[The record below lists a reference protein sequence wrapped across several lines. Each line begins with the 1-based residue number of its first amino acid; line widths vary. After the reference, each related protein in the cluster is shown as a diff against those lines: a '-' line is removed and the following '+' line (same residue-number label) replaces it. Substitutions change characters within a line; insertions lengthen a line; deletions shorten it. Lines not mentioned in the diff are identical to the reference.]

1 MKLKKIIA
9 TGIAAV
15 MAVSSMSISAFA
27 EDNDVVYSLMGDDG
41 NEIIYTQADIDAG
54 HWNVNALG
62 KKSPFMYENFPM
74 RINRFVND
82 YSELLLDLQYLK
94 TLGANDSASCKIID
108 MEDENVFFETN
119 SILEARYTEPLE
131 INKSYMLT
139 LTENIDGET
148 HEYSKIIAT
157 SYEEAEMPDY
167 VTSSVYDSDC
177 RILVGNVEDLRLSDA
192 IAENEDEESDV
203 EIKRFDKVEAKNF
216 SAYRSNLPEN
226 AIYKIYTIDENENRY
241 TGFIST
247 YSDMNTPSIYMPK
260 ITVCDVEDF
269 YEPQELAT
277 VPTITASDVKNA
289 TKIDISMCRDHSF
302 NIRKSENLFKV
313 FKYTLSESGLDLE
326 QDILN
331 WDMYV
336 SDYAAVEIWHAT
348 NENATPTKVRTEYLY
363 NKVHISENTID
374 SFGCQLG
381 SMNPE
386 NYEQEIYFVVY
397 FPNLSSSKAGY
408 GTISVMPKDF
418 YPSDDVTGSAY
429 EASLDTNAVASMEH
443 YANYTLYDNRDVD
456 TFFINYKD
464 TVSKK
469 YRASVQRSTRP
480 VVIEVSTQEKSLAA
494 FCPTTAP
501 DDIKTV
507 QANKVGAII
516 FTIYP
521 TNLTF
526 MRVYSG
532 DQSSNDPITY
542 SARYKVY

>member
-1 MKLKKIIA
+1 MKLKKCLSM
-9 TGIAAV
+9 GIAAV

-27 EDNDVVYSLMGDDG
+27 EDNDVVYSLIGDDG

-247 YSDMNTPSIYMPK
+247 YSDMNTPNVYMPK

-269 YEPQELAT
+269 YEPQACAL
-277 VPTITASDVKNA
+277 PTITATDVKNA
-289 TKIDISMCRDHSF
+289 TKIDISMHRDHGF
-302 NIRKSENLFKV
+302 NIRDGSKFKV
-313 FKYTLSESGLDLE
+313 FKYDVAEIDMQSNFLDFDLYLGKPGYVEVWYAENENSTPVKVKTELVDMKYESNNTLSAFK
-326 QDILN
+326 
-331 WDMYV
+331 V
-336 SDYAAVEIWHAT
+336 
-348 NENATPTKVRTEYLY
+348 TKE
-363 NKVHISENTID
+363 H
-374 SFGCQLG
+374 QLV
-381 SMNPE
+381 
-386 NYEQEIYFVVY
+386 YFVVY
-397 FPNLSSSKAGY
+397 FSSATSKSI
-408 GTISVMPKDF
+408 GTISVMPSNF
-418 YPSDDVTGSAY
+418 YPKEDVTGSAY
-429 EASLDTNAVASMEH
+429 RASLDTNAPATVE
-443 YANYTLYDNRDVD
+443 YGTIYKLYDSRDVD

-464 TVSKK
+464 TVQKP
-469 YRASVQRSTRP
+469 YRAAVKGNAEP
-480 VVIEVSTQEKSLAA
+480 VVVEVSTQDKTLAA
-494 FCPTTAP
+494 FCATTAP

-507 QANKVGAII
+507 QPGKSGMLK

-526 MRVYSG
+526 MRVYNYNVPDNESRYY
-532 DQSSNDPITY
+532 IE
-542 SARYKVY
+542 YKVRYYAP